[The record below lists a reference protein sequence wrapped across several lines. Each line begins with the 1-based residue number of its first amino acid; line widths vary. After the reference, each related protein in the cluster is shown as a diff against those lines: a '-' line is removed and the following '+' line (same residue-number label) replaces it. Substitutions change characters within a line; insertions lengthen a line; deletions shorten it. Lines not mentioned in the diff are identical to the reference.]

1 MSAPAIALEVP
12 KVDMSKTEQCVFIT
26 THFTMGI
33 GRMRQIKNL
42 EVVTTADK
50 SLLRHQKQLI
60 ESPELDEI
68 RSQDGYM
75 SRHIDSL
82 SSKYSKSTRFIQ
94 KTELA
99 KLYKALR
106 AYQELR
112 RPALVAKFMAT
123 YRALEAVDF
132 EPLSRPSPEGLGD
145 RFDRGDYPKSDVVEA
160 GFTFTFNVR
169 PVGAI
174 NLAGLPD
181 FIVAMELEKELKIR
195 EAAVMEWRDAMRVM
209 GMEAVDALVN
219 ALSVDPVTQKA
230 KILRTTTV
238 TNLQEYLDTYANR
251 DLAGDAE
258 YQEKVVNPLRSILKG
273 VTADKIRESQNLKKY
288 VADKVAVI
296 KQTAAVLVQETGRK
310 FR

>member
-1 MSAPAIALEVP
+1 MASPAVAPVAAVNL
-12 KVDMSKTEQCVFIT
+12 KKTEQCVFIT

-68 RSQDGYM
+68 RSQDGFM
-75 SRHIDSL
+75 SRHIDSK
-82 SSKYSKSTRFIQ
+82 SSRYSKATRFIQ

-99 KLYKALR
+99 AMYKALR

-132 EPLSRPSPEGLGD
+132 APVAEALGD
-145 RFDRGDYPKSDVVEA
+145 KFDRGDYPASDVVEA

-174 NLAGLPD
+174 NLEGLPD
-181 FIVAMELEKELKIR
+181 FIVAMELEKELAIR
-195 EAAVMEWRDAMRVM
+195 QEAVLEWRDTMRVM
-209 GMEAVDALVN
+209 GMTAVDALVA
-219 ALSVDPVTQKA
+219 ALTPDPVSGKS
-230 KILRTTTV
+230 KKLYDTTI
-238 TNLQEYLDTYANR
+238 TNLTEYLDTFTNR

-258 YQEKVVNPLRSILKG
+258 YQEKVVSPLRSILEG
-273 VTADKIRESQNLKKY
+273 MTMDKIRESQNLKQY
-288 VADKVAVI
+288 VAKQVAAI
-296 KQTAAVLVQETGRK
+296 KQQAVVLVQETGRK

>member
-1 MSAPAIALEVP
+1 MASPAVAPIAAVSL
-12 KVDMSKTEQCVFIT
+12 KKTEECVFIT
-26 THFTMGI
+26 THTTMGI
-33 GRMRQIKNL
+33 GRMRQIRNL

-60 ESPELDEI
+60 DSPELDEI

-75 SRHIDSL
+75 TRHIDSK
-82 SSKYSKSTRFIQ
+82 SSRYSKATRFIQ

-99 KLYKALR
+99 ALYKSLR
-106 AYQELR
+106 AYQEIR
-112 RPALVAKFMAT
+112 RPALVAKFMT
-123 YRALEAVDF
+123 MYRALEAVDF

-145 RFDRGDYPKSDVVEA
+145 KFDRGDYPNSDVVEA
-160 GFTFTFNVR
+160 GFSFTFNIR

-174 NLAGLPD
+174 NLEGLPD
-181 FIVAMELEKELKIR
+181 FIVAMELEKELAIR
-195 EAAVMEWRDAMRVM
+195 QAAVLEWRDAMRLM

-219 ALSVDPVTQKA
+219 ALTPDATTGKSKRLFD
-230 KILRTTTV
+230 TTV
-238 TNLQEYLDTYANR
+238 TNLTEYLDTYANR

-258 YQEKVVNPLRSILKG
+258 YQEKVVTPLRSIMKG
-273 VTADKIRESQNLKKY
+273 VTMDKIRESQNLKKY
-288 VADKVAVI
+288 VHDKVASI